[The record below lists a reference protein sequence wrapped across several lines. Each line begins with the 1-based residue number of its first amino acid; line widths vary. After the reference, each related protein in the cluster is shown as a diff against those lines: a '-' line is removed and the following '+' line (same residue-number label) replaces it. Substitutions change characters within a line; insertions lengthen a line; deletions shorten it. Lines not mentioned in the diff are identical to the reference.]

1 MKEAIILQASISRP
15 VPRLGPRLC
24 LTSYS
29 PPSCVLEDT
38 DMLETK
44 TVGMFCLHDTLK
56 KQTARDMITGTEK
69 RTAEPASSCG
79 KMLKG
84 VSFQVGGK
92 G

>member
-1 MKEAIILQASISRP
+1 
-15 VPRLGPRLC
+15 
-24 LTSYS
+24 
-29 PPSCVLEDT
+29 
-38 DMLETK
+38 MLETK